1 MCAKLIFSHNFCKG
15 QNIFN
20 LKQRNHD
27 FYNKK
32 VDKSNS
38 TKQNLFF
45 FYDINRLMSEIFSET
60 SEFFS
65 IMSKEIQD
73 WA

>member
-1 MCAKLIFSHNFCKG
+1 MGAKLIFSHNFCKG

-45 FYDINRLMSEIFSET
+45 FYDINRLMSENFSET
-60 SEFFS
+60 SEVFS
-65 IMSKEIQD
+65 IMSKETQD
-73 WA
+73 LA

>member
-1 MCAKLIFSHNFCKG
+1 MGAKLIFSHNFCKG

-20 LKQRNHD
+20 LKQQNHD

-60 SEFFS
+60 SEVFS

-73 WA
+73 

>member
-1 MCAKLIFSHNFCKG
+1 MGAKLIFSHNFCKG

-60 SEFFS
+60 SEVFS

-73 WA
+73 